1 MAFAQSE
8 PYAVL
13 SENNTKLT
21 FYYDDQKE
29 SRNGMNV
36 GPFNGS
42 TIATRGWH
50 ANSGDIVQVVFDKS
64 FANCTVGS
72 TSHWFYGFTKL
83 ESIVNIEN
91 LNTSLVH
98 NMDRMFEDCSSLT
111 SLDLSNFETSNV
123 INMNGLFVGCT
134 NLATINISKTKFDTS
149 NVRDMTIMFGSCE
162 NLTSID
168 LSGFNTSKVT
178 SMSCMFND
186 CYSLT
191 SLDLSSFNTD
201 NVTDMGDMFDDCRSL
216 TSLDLSSFN
225 TANVTN
231 MEDMFSNCRSLTSL
245 DLSSFNTANVTNMRS
260 MFNSCV
266 NLTTIYAGEGWSTS
280 SVTDTNNG
288 QYMFSGCTKLKGG
301 GGTVYN
307 ENHVDYTYAHLD
319 GGTNNPGYFTEK
331 VDQPYAI
338 LSANN
343 TVLTFYYDY
352 RKNERNG
359 MSIGPFSNRNQT
371 RWNSQQSQQS
381 ITNVVFD
388 SSFAS
393 CNSIT
398 STAYWFY
405 NLTNLENIE
414 GLDLLNTENVT
425 TMCEMFEDCKKLTS
439 LDVSQFN
446 TANVTDMERMFSGC
460 EKLTSLDVSQFNTE
474 KVENMGAMFASCQ
487 SLTSLDVSGFE
498 TENVKNMGAMFHTC
512 KKLTSLDVSGFNTA
526 NVTDMC
532 AMFNH
537 CEKLTS
543 LDVSGFNTEKV
554 EDMGSMF
561 ANCLVLTS
569 LDVSGFD
576 TRNARYMSAMFS
588 GCQSLT
594 SLDVSHFNT
603 EKVGSFFQMFNF
615 CQKLTSLDV
624 SHFNTENV
632 TNMEKMFFLCE
643 NLTSIDV
650 SNFNTEK
657 VTTMY
662 QMFWRCSGLTSLDLS
677 SFNTSLVSNMREMF
691 YECTKLSAIY
701 VGPSWSTANT
711 TLSNGMFTRCN
722 VIVGND
728 GTTYKSNE
736 TDKTMA
742 HYGAGGY
749 LRTHVCL
756 TESDGIAPLLI
767 DKWKG
772 KSPFTSF
779 SRSFTQDKASTICL
793 PIAISKTQADAAG
806 SFYEFVGIDKSGS
819 NWEVIMQES
828 NVTDDNPLVA
838 NKPYLFKPL
847 ATGSVTFCAA
857 VDVPNDA
864 DASTF
869 TPSDQTATGEAAVGW
884 TFKGTYEDIA
894 WVSGGSNEADLGSIY
909 GFAANSYEGGNYNVT
924 PGDFVKAASGA
935 SVSPFRAYMKYMNPA
950 NQSPAMKRSAAN
962 QSLPSRLS
970 VRLVAR
976 NGSTTAIGVIDN
988 RTGEV
993 FLGDNTP
1000 WYTLDGRVLQGQP
1013 IAKGIYIHNGR
1024 KVVIK

>member
-1 MAFAQSE
+1 MKTTKNFRCLFLLAFLYVMSTMAFAQSK

-29 SRNGMNV
+29 SRNGMDV

-42 TIATRGWH
+42 NITARGWD
-50 ANSGDIVQVVFDKS
+50 ANCGDIVQVVFDES
-64 FANCTVGS
+64 FANCTTIGS
-72 TSHWFYGFTKL
+72 TSYWFYGFTKL
-83 ESIVNIEN
+83 ESIVNIEK
-91 LNTSLVH
+91 LNTSHVH
-98 NMDRMFEDCSSLT
+98 NMIRMFENCSSLT

-123 INMNGLFVGCT
+123 INMNGLFNGCT
-134 NLATINISKTKFDTS
+134 NLATINISKTKFVTS
-149 NVRDMTIMFGSCE
+149 NVKDMTIMFGRCE

-168 LSGFNTSKVT
+168 LSGFNTSNVT
-178 SMSCMFND
+178 SMSCMFN
-186 CYSLT
+186 
-191 SLDLSSFNTD
+191 
-201 NVTDMGDMFDDCRSL
+201 DCRSL

-225 TANVTN
+225 TANVT
-231 MEDMFSNCRSLTSL
+231 DMGSMFTNCRSLTSL
-245 DLSSFNTANVTNMRS
+245 DLSSFNTANVTNMGG
-260 MFNSCV
+260 MFETCI

-288 QYMFSGCTKLKGG
+288 RYMFSNCTKLKGG
-301 GGTVYN
+301 GGTEYN

-359 MSIGPFSNRNQT
+359 MSIGPFSTRNQT
-371 RWNSQQSQQS
+371 RWNKQESS

-405 NLTNLENIE
+405 NLTNLESIE

-439 LDVSQFN
+439 LDVSHFN
-446 TANVTDMERMFSGC
+446 TANVTDMGRMFYGC
-460 EKLTSLDVSQFNTE
+460 EK
-474 KVENMGAMFASCQ
+474 
-487 SLTSLDVSGFE
+487 
-498 TENVKNMGAMFHTC
+498 
-512 KKLTSLDVSGFNTA
+512 
-526 NVTDMC
+526 
-532 AMFNH
+532 
-537 CEKLTS
+537 
-543 LDVSGFNTEKV
+543 
-554 EDMGSMF
+554 
-561 ANCLVLTS
+561 
-569 LDVSGFD
+569 
-576 TRNARYMSAMFS
+576 
-588 GCQSLT
+588 LT

-603 EKVGSFFQMFNF
+603 EKVEYMRGMFETCNKLTSLDVSHFNTANVTDMGRMFYGCEKLTSLDVSHFNTEKVVYMESMFCDCKLLTSLNVSGFDTRNVRYMNSMFDGCEGLTSLDVSGFDTGKVGSFQQMFSFCKNLTSLNVSGF
-615 CQKLTSLDV
+615 NTEKVTNMSEMFFYCQKLTSLDV
-624 SHFNTENV
+624 SHFNTEKVVDMYRMFSNCLLL
-632 TNMEKMFFLCE
+632 TNL
-643 NLTSIDV
+643 DV
-650 SNFNTEK
+650 SQFNTEK
-657 VTTMY
+657 VTTMN

-691 YECTKLSAIY
+691 NECTKLSAIY

-711 TLSNGMFTRCN
+711 TSSNAMFSNCN
-722 VIVGND
+722 NIVGND
-728 GTTYKSNE
+728 GTTYNSNE
-736 TDKTMA
+736 TDKTLA

-749 LRTHVCL
+749 LRTHVYL
-756 TESDGIAPLLI
+756 TESDGITPLLI

-779 SRSFTQDKASTICL
+779 SRSFTQDRASTICL